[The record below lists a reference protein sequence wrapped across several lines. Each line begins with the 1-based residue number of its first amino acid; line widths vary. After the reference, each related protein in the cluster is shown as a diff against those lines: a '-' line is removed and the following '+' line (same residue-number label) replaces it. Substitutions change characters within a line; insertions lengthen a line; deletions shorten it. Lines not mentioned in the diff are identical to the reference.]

1 MNTFTNHQIDRQIAL
16 GQSLLRKAFRFIERV
31 RDLSP
36 DPLANYSKFKV
47 LKGLKQPACKWS
59 DPRNHTKEPI
69 DQTFYNTGIP
79 TGSLNNLLIVDVDVK
94 DRGMEEFCKFTNSF
108 GVVPTLTVSTP
119 SGGLHLYFNYNST
132 NPADDQKVKS
142 HLRTKTRFRGVGI
155 DVRGEGG
162 YIVAPLQLQARGLI
176 I

>member
-16 GQSLLRKAFRFIERV
+16 GQSLLRKAFRFLERV

-69 DQTFYNTGIP
+69 DQAFYNTGIP
-79 TGSLNNLLIVDVDVK
+79 TGAVNNLLIVDVDVK
-94 DRGMEEFCKFTNSF
+94 DQGMEEFSK
-108 GVVPTLTVSTP
+108 
-119 SGGLHLYFNYNST
+119 Y
-132 NPADDQKVKS
+132 
-142 HLRTKTRFRGVGI
+142 I
-155 DVRGEGG
+155 DKNKLG
-162 YIVAPLQLQARGLI
+162 
-176 I
+176 